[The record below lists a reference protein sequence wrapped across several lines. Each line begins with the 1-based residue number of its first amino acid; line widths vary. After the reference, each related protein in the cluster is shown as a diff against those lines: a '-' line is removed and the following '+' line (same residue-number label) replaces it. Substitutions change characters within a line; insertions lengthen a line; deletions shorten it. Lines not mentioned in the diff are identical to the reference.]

1 MKSAN
6 DKYTGNEELMEML
19 EKLRAR
25 AMLAED
31 EMAKAHQEGLTMC
44 DPKLWDMGTEYENLC
59 LDIDKLEALMKK
71 YSE

>member
-44 DPKLWDMGTEYENLC
+44 DPSFVTWEPNMKIC
-59 LDIDKLEALMKK
+59 ALI
-71 YSE
+71 